1 MSRNYVPLKTVL
13 HQLVNILN
21 LDYNFA
27 YNLFSLLL
35 HKPKSDFIFISNKY
49 LMQFLTKRN
58 HLRYIKSKYES
69 NLK

>member
-35 HKPKSDFIFISNKY
+35 HKPKKVTLYSFLFQISHAVS
-49 LMQFLTKRN
+49 TKRN
-58 HLRYIKSKYES
+58 HLRYIKA
-69 NLK
+69 NMNQI